1 MGVFEDVFV
10 SEWIDLVLFGCLS
23 VYMYLYL
30 SLNVFRFFPVSQP
43 IVFML
48 VGLNYS
54 KVPNQQFSLL
64 RPAAW
69 THYERG
75 VDSSFADEVGCDA
88 EYTFFFYKNTLYKN
102 K

>member
-1 MGVFEDVFV
+1 
-10 SEWIDLVLFGCLS
+10 
-23 VYMYLYL
+23 
-30 SLNVFRFFPVSQP
+30 
-43 IVFML
+43 ML
-48 VGLNYS
+48 VGSNYS